1 MPCPSFIVK
10 AEGGV
15 IAGFFAN
22 AWRQLCRQALNI
34 GRSWLSL
41 LAVLFKFPGIFT
53 LLQRFA
59 QNVTK
64 NGTAIR

>member
-22 AWRQLCRQALNI
+22 PWRQLCRQELNI
-34 GRSWLSL
+34 GQSWLSL
-41 LAVLFKFPGIFT
+41 LAMLFRFRGIFT
-53 LLQRFA
+53 LLQHFA

-64 NGTAIR
+64 NGAAIG